1 MRNPAF
7 GRYLADGQEKIV
19 VDLRCL
25 DGLDV
30 DALEVE
36 TFDGKSY
43 G

>member
-1 MRNPAF
+1 MSETKTYS
-7 GRYLADGQEKIV
+7 G
-19 VDLRCL
+19 L